1 MWGKE
6 IEKEM
11 KSGKGKEEMGE
22 RKKNRHLMEANEPAT
37 YIIKGIVKHR
47 EQHF

>member
-11 KSGKGKEEMGE
+11 KSGKGE
-22 RKKNRHLMEANEPAT
+22 RRNGREKKNRHLMEATEPVT
-37 YIIKGIVKHR
+37 YIIKGLVKHR